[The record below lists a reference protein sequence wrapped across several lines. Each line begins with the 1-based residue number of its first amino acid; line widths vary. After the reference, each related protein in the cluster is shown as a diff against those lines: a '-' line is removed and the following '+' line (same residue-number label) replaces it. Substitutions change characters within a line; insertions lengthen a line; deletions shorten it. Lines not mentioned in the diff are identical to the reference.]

1 MSSRRILSNS
11 KLAPI
16 QRNAVNPFDSFN
28 SDNVNLLTRTVSG
41 GDDVIVKGLDVE
53 SADQTLIYKSENLVK
68 PYSTEVIFNSNWNGE
83 NYLYHGAVSE
93 DPGKVAAIPP
103 SIDLFLPSGKTYG
116 LSYIQCKLSFDDF
129 AYLFGKRGNSV
140 RDFDISFDLMY
151 GAPKTIIVYINNST
165 CVIDHPVCNNEFTT
179 YSFKISRNL
188 VNDTVDN
195 GITFKIAAL
204 FDTADQWNIPIT
216 NKSVTNETFD
226 FKTIIK
232 ISNIKCSLS
241 EVNAKETKR
250 TTCNGTE
257 IYAPGDIHYV
267 HSLKIT
273 PGIAIKDDVMLNIMG
288 KSYADKDTAI
298 YLDLTDDYS
307 WIKGRKY
314 ISGDFT
320 KGPNSQYAYQ
330 LNGKYSNENDAKRQ
344 CVYDFD
350 KEKIKVQLDETHQVD
365 LMDDYDYNKSI
376 DKVINLD
383 PYDYVANEYI
393 FKSTVQ
399 QDIGTY
405 SGTNLILVYT
415 KSDNTEVAV
424 GRTTVTIKNNKV
436 QSFSISLHQ
445 DSLPVEFINDVNN
458 HVIDSKLK
466 CYLSSGPIKIVG
478 DPTKY
483 NTDRVKWAYV
493 VLYYAYFKNP
503 KPNISY
509 IGLATE
515 EEVLDPK
522 YREDYL
528 ILAKVRFVDPTTID
542 IISYDERQM
551 QTLPSSNNINYSK
564 NCKHPEIWAN
574 VPNSVTD
581 AIDALRKQMF
591 DLEAKLDGSGIVYF
605 YKDPE
610 F

>member
-1 MSSRRILSNS
+1 MPSRRILSNS

-28 SDNVNLLTRTVSG
+28 SDTVNLLTRIVSG

-53 SADQTLIYKSENLVK
+53 NADKTLIYKSENLIK
-68 PYSTEVIFNSNWNGE
+68 SYSTEEIFKSNWNGR
-83 NYLYHGAVSE
+83 NYLYHEGVPKISGEA
-93 DPGKVAAIPP
+93 AAIPP
-103 SIDLFLPSGKTYG
+103 SIDLFLPNGSTYG
-116 LSYIQCKLSFDDF
+116 LSYIQTKLNFDDF
-129 AYLFGKRGNSV
+129 AYLFGKLGNSV

-165 CVIDHPVCNNEFTT
+165 CVIDHPVYNNEFTT

-188 VNDTVDN
+188 VNDNIDD

-216 NKSVTNETFD
+216 NKAVTNETFD

-241 EVNAKETKR
+241 EVNGGETRR
-250 TTCNGTE
+250 TTCNGTN

-267 HSLKIT
+267 YSLKIT

-288 KSYADKDTAI
+288 KTYADKDTAI
-298 YLDLTDDYS
+298 YLDLNDNFS
-307 WIKGRKY
+307 WIKGKKY
-314 ISGDFT
+314 TSLDFT
-320 KGPNSQYAYQ
+320 KGNVSQYAYQ
-330 LNGKYSNENDAKRQ
+330 LNGKYSNENDARRQ
-344 CVYDFD
+344 CVYDFNT
-350 KEKIKVQLDETHQVD
+350 EKIKVQLDGTHQVD
-365 LMDDYDYNKSI
+365 LMDDFNYNKSI
-376 DKVINLD
+376 DRVINLD
-383 PYDYVANEYI
+383 PYNYGSHEY
-393 FKSTVQ
+393 FFRSTIEQ
-399 QDIGTY
+399 NIGIY

-415 KSDNTEVAV
+415 KNDGSEVV
-424 GRTTVTIKNNKV
+424 IGRTTVTIKNNKV
-436 QSFSISLHQ
+436 QPFGISLQEEH
-445 DSLPVEFINDVNN
+445 LPVEFINDVNN
-458 HVIDSKLK
+458 HVIDSKVK
-466 CYLSSGPIKIVG
+466 CYLSSGPIKIIG

-483 NTDRVKWAYV
+483 NVNRVKWAYV

-564 NCKHPEIWAN
+564 NCKHPEIWTN

-581 AIDALRKQMF
+581 AIDALRQQMF
-591 DLEAKLDGSGIVYF
+591 DLEAKLDRNNVVYF

-610 F
+610 S